1 VSSSPLSPQSHL
13 ISASRLLAI
22 IVLLLWVGIYCGNR
36 SFYLINWKLKIGKSA
51 IMAIYSSVPPP
62 SQQVQVQSQAVEVE
76 VWTLSALQ
84 SLSVSASARGTG
96 VTLSIPLDS
105 NDDKKATYK
114 ARVKE
119 PIRRDSQKRR
129 EALLKGKE
137 GSRRRQRWENG
148 IPPSNLPI
156 SYHPPLIPIPASTP
170 QPKLRDVRI
179 QH

>member
-1 VSSSPLSPQSHL
+1 
-13 ISASRLLAI
+13 
-22 IVLLLWVGIYCGNR
+22 
-36 SFYLINWKLKIGKSA
+36 LKIGKTA
-51 IMAIYSSVPPP
+51 IMAIYSSVAPP
-62 SQQVQVQSQAVEVE
+62 SQQVQVQPQAVEVE

-105 NDDKKATYK
+105 EDKKAAYK
-114 ARVKE
+114 ARVKG
-119 PIRRDSQKRR
+119 PVRRDSQKRR

-148 IPPSNLPI
+148 ISPIQSSPI

-179 QH
+179 QY

>member
-1 VSSSPLSPQSHL
+1 
-13 ISASRLLAI
+13 
-22 IVLLLWVGIYCGNR
+22 
-36 SFYLINWKLKIGKSA
+36 
-51 IMAIYSSVPPP
+51 MAIYSSVASP

-105 NDDKKATYK
+105 NDKKAAYK

-119 PIRRDSQKRR
+119 PVRRDSQKRR

-148 IPPSNLPI
+148 ISPYPSTSPSLSPPSQSILIGVMDRHVPPRPQRATP
-156 SYHPPLIPIPASTP
+156 PPLRLGSPPHLPRAQRAILPRSPLGRRYKTP
-170 QPKLRDVRI
+170 R
-179 QH
+179 